1 MVRLYNPFTP
11 SEIAANPDDFFG
23 RSEELADLCNSLPQG
38 SVAIQGVVG
47 IGKSSLLSRGLLQ
60 MEGFDSSHSSAS
72 VVAVGDKDIKTV
84 DEAARLL
91 LESFVSVDEKQ
102 SKITFKLGSIFETG
116 STEIYRNFTEGRH
129 LAVLKRMV
137 EDEILKRL
145 LGKDKFLLLG
155 IDEAD
160 KCPVP
165 LARLVRSIST
175 HTQHKGVKRVRF
187 VLAGV
192 SPFFTEMVK
201 EDPGVNRFFYRTILL
216 KPMSMEDATELI
228 ETKLTHVAVAAEQKN
243 IKIEIDPDV
252 IVKVVHLAGGHPHI
266 LQLLG
271 SHLVVHESDD
281 PDGII
286 DARDLVNSLRQIC
299 FDDRAGV
306 YDSIL
311 YTLDLYGRLEELE
324 TLLRLA
330 DTGFPTRIRRDVAID
345 EVGEEAIQWFTD
357 HQILSPPDSGY
368 YGLVDE
374 FLRIRFMLN
383 QDESPSRQRNAEQL
397 IIGSVTE
404 GGDTED
410 SFDL

>member
-1 MVRLYNPFTP
+1 MAMIHLYNPFTP
-11 SEIAANPDDFFG
+11 SEIAGNPDDFFG
-23 RSEELADLCNSLPQG
+23 RSVELNLLCSSLPQG
-38 SVAIQGVVG
+38 SVAIEGVVG

-60 MEGFDSSHSSAS
+60 MEGFDSGHSSTS

-102 SKITFKLGSIFETG
+102 RKITFKLGSVFETG
-116 STEIYRNFTEGRH
+116 STEIFRNFTEGRH

-165 LARLVRSIST
+165 LARLIRSIST

-192 SPFFTEMVK
+192 SPFFTEMVQ

-216 KPMSMEDATELI
+216 KPMSPEDATELI
-228 ETKLTHVAVAAEQKN
+228 ETKLTQVADAAERQKTAMN
-243 IKIEIDPDV
+243 IDPDV
-252 IVKVVHLAGGHPHI
+252 IAKVVRLAGGHPHI

-271 SHLVVHESDD
+271 SHLVIHESED

-286 DARDLVNSLRQIC
+286 DSRDLVNSLRQIC
-299 FDDRAGV
+299 FEDRAGV

-311 YTLDLYGRLEELE
+311 HTLDLYGRLDELE
-324 TLLRLA
+324 ALLRLA
-330 DTGFPTRIRRDVAID
+330 DTGFPTRIRKDVAID
-345 EVGEEAIQWFTD
+345 EIGEEAIKWFAD
-357 HQILSPPDSGY
+357 HQLLSASDSLY

-374 FLRIRFMLN
+374 FLRIRFMLDE
-383 QDESPSRQRNAEQL
+383 DESPVAQRKTERL
-397 IIGSVTE
+397 IIRGAS
-404 GGDTED
+404 GGTQFEI
-410 SFDL
+410 